1 MRRQVLTVL
10 GLVGAVTAVA
20 SAGCSNDSCKTDLD
34 CPTGRICRL
43 GLCALDPAVAGDLGV
58 DALVDVNLDCPPA
71 EPGDLVLNE
80 ILADPG
86 GLDINGDGT
95 ADSKGDEFVEVVNV
109 SGRRVGILNATIR
122 VQTSSA
128 HDFNLGAR
136 CLDPWEA
143 RVFFGSEASL
153 GLTNSGG
160 TVSLLV
166 NGQVSQSHT
175 YGDEANHDESITLSP
190 QLDPTAEW
198 ARHSE
203 VGVGPASPGK
213 CANGND
219 FPDCTGSGNPD
230 ADLDAVGDGGGA
242 EVISCDAPGPL
253 LGDLLLNEV
262 MADPGTLDPNQDGL
276 PNNDDEY
283 LEIVNLS
290 DHTLDLAGM
299 EYHDGTGLKFTFPKT
314 CVAPN
319 QAVVL
324 FGGYAGGGDF
334 GAAVVLGAGKSL
346 SLNNSGDLALLRSAD
361 GTVLDSLTYGS
372 EGGDDQSLV
381 RETDMV
387 PSSGFVKHS
396 EAPLSGGAPMSP
408 GRCQNGHD
416 FPDCAASPTPDEGP
430 DAADAGDAG
439 DAPLTD
445 APSADS
451 ADGADVGPAQ
461 DASADSAGDGAAGDG
476 AGGDVA
482 GDAAADDSAVSADT
496 DAAATDT
503 GATDTGADT
512 APACGPPPA
521 SGQLVINELLADPDG
536 TDINGDGAYSATQD
550 EFLELVNVTASPLDL
565 SGVTVLTGTPAT
577 TVVHTFPQGTCLA
590 GKEAIV
596 LFGPCSAPCFL
607 GIDPTS
613 AIVFA
618 ADKSLSLNNGGD
630 SVLIQDGF
638 GAPVD
643 SVTYTAAKESWVRNP
658 EGSGDFVKHSTVPAA
673 GGAKWSPGT
682 CVDGSVF
689 ASCIP

>member
-1 MRRQVLTVL
+1 MRRQVLAVL
-10 GLVGAVTAVA
+10 GLVGAVTATAAV
-20 SAGCSNDSCKTDLD
+20 GCSDDSCKTDLD

-86 GLDINGDGT
+86 GLDVNGDGT
-95 ADSKGDEFVEVVNV
+95 ADSKGDEFVEIVNV
-109 SGRRVGILNATIR
+109 SGRRVGVLNASVR

-143 RVFFGSEASL
+143 RVFFGTEASL

-166 NGQVSQSHT
+166 NGQVSQTHT

-190 QLDPTAEW
+190 QLDPNGEW
-198 ARHSE
+198 LRHSE

-219 FPDCTGSGNPD
+219 FPDCTGGGNPD
-230 ADLDAVGDGGGA
+230 GEPDAAGDGGA
-242 EVISCDAPGPL
+242 EVVTCDAPGPQ
-253 LGDLLLNEV
+253 LGELLLNEV

-283 LEIVNLS
+283 LELVNLS
-290 DHTLDLAGM
+290 DHTIDLAGL
-299 EYHDGTGLKFTFPKT
+299 EYHDGTGLKFTFPQT
-314 CVAPN
+314 CVASN

-324 FGGYAGGGDF
+324 FGGYEGGGDF

-346 SLNNSGDLALLRSAD
+346 SLNNSGDVALLRSAD
-361 GTVLDSLTYGS
+361 GTVLDSLNYGP

-387 PSSGFVKHS
+387 PSASFVKHS

-430 DAADAGDAG
+430 DAGDVSVDDTPDDAPLADTPGGDAG
-439 DAPLTD
+439 DVGPGEDVVGDIPGD
-445 APSADS
+445 AP
-451 ADGADVGPAQ
+451 
-461 DASADSAGDGAAGDG
+461 GDGDTATVDT
-476 AGGDVA
+476 
-482 GDAAADDSAVSADT
+482 ADT
-496 DAAATDT
+496 TQDIP
-503 GATDTGADT
+503 
-512 APACGPPPA
+512 PACGPPPA
-521 SGQLVINELLADPDG
+521 SKQLVINEILADPDG
-536 TDINGDGAYSATQD
+536 NDINGDGAYNATQD
-550 EFLELVNVTASPLDL
+550 EFLELVNVTDGALDL
-565 SGVTVLTGTPAT
+565 SGVTVLTGTPAAT
-577 TVVHTFPQGTCLA
+577 NVVYTFPDGTCLA
-590 GKEAIV
+590 AKEAIV
-596 LFGPCSAPCFL
+596 LFGPCSEPCSL
-607 GIDPTS
+607 NIDPTS
-613 AIVFA
+613 ALVLA

-630 SVLIQDGF
+630 GVAIHDAL

-643 SVTYTAAKESWVRNP
+643 AATYTSAKESWVRQP
-658 EGSGDFVKHSTVPAA
+658 EGSGDFVEHSTVSAA
-673 GGAKWSPGT
+673 EGAKWSPGT
-682 CVDGSVF
+682 CVDGGVF
-689 ASCIP
+689 TTCIPYP

>member
-1 MRRQVLTVL
+1 MRRQVSAVL
-10 GLVGAVTAVA
+10 GLLGAAAALSAV
-20 SAGCSNDSCKTDLD
+20 GCSDDSCKTDLD

-43 GLCALDPAVAGDLGV
+43 GLCALDPAVAGDLGG
-58 DALVDVNLDCPPA
+58 DALVDVSLDCPPA

-95 ADSKGDEFVEVVNV
+95 ADSKGDEFVEIVNV
-109 SGRRVGILNATIR
+109 SGRRVGILNAAIR

-143 RVFFGSEASL
+143 RVFFGTEASL

-190 QLDPTAEW
+190 QLDPNGQW

-219 FPDCTGSGNPD
+219 FPDCTGSGQPD
-230 ADLDAVGDGGGA
+230 GDQDASGDGGGA
-242 EVISCDAPGPL
+242 EVISCDAPGPQ

-290 DHTLDLAGM
+290 NHTIDLDGM

-324 FGGYAGGGDF
+324 FGAYTGGGDF
-334 GAAVVLGAGKSL
+334 GAAIVLGAGKSL

-381 RETDMV
+381 RETDML
-387 PSSGFVKHS
+387 PTASFVKHS

-408 GRCQNGHD
+408 GRCQNGND

-430 DAADAGDAG
+430 DAGDVADGDDTAG
-439 DAPLTD
+439 DAPTSDASDAGPWDDTSTD
-445 APSADS
+445 A
-451 ADGADVGPAQ
+451 
-461 DASADSAGDGAAGDG
+461 
-476 AGGDVA
+476 AGGDVI
-482 GDAAADDSAVSADT
+482 GDATDAGTSDATDDVAADAD
-496 DAAATDT
+496 ATGSDT
-503 GATDTGADT
+503 T
-512 APACGPPPA
+512 PACGLPPA
-521 SGQLVINELLADPDG
+521 SKELVINEILANPDG
-536 TDINGDGAYSATQD
+536 NDINGDGTYSATQD
-550 EFLELVNVTASPLDL
+550 EFLELVNVTSDTLDL

-590 GKEAIV
+590 AKEAIV
-596 LFGPCSAPCFL
+596 LFGPCKDPCSL
-607 GIDPTS
+607 VIDPTS

-630 SVLIQDGF
+630 SVAIHDAL

-643 SVTYTAAKESWVRNP
+643 TATYTSATESWVRDP

-673 GGAKWSPGT
+673 NGAKWSPGT
-682 CVDGSVF
+682 CVDGGVF
-689 ASCIP
+689 MSCIP